1 MTYIGDYR
9 VIKKIGRGGMGE
21 VFLVKDPYFDRYLA
35 LKKIRSELCQKKSL
49 KKRFLREAKI
59 AARLIHPGVI
69 SVYSI
74 HDVDQDVYYTMPYLD
89 GQSLKDILK
98 AVWEKKVISHKLK
111 KQTSVSSFISI
122 FYSICQTIEYV
133 HSKGVLHRDIKP
145 DNIFVGKFGEVV
157 ILDWGVALDISVE
170 EDKFIQDIDYLEV
183 SEEEVT
189 IPGKLV
195 GTLDYMAPER
205 LLGAPA
211 TEQTDIYS
219 LGVMLYQMLTLSFPF
234 PRREKHSFRK
244 KISSEKFIAPEEI
257 APFRDIPP
265 LLSKI
270 VEKCI
275 AKDIN
280 ERYSS
285 VTSLLKDLSLHIDG
299 NPEWFLKEKLSLLN
313 KNHWLFQENILLSN
327 HVPLME
333 TLDLTEW
340 FCIMVTKTIFS
351 EDIALEVTLRFSDI
365 MKGFGFLLTP
375 PKEHQQEELLD
386 GYCLWMSFNQGEP
399 VFKLFKNAIEVI
411 SSYGLSL
418 LISDFHTIRIEK
430 RNNKLTLFVDGSSVL
445 TYVDYLPERGSHVG
459 IVFKD
464 VEFFNNELAVY
475 ESSRSLYVS
484 CLAIPNAFLAD
495 KNYEKAFIFYKQI
508 VSSFPGRLEGREAQF
523 RAGLTLLEEAKRI
536 TDVKEKENLYSLAF
550 EEFSLLH
557 KTLGAPLEYL
567 GKSLIYQNQKDFKE
581 EVKCLELGLRRYK
594 EHALVDYLKEQIL
607 YRMYETIYKHKETA
621 FALMLIVL
629 RLLPED
635 TVSQKF
641 QKFCKYIFKKD
652 LFLEVLDLFPNF
664 DYLGVEIIEN
674 YKISIFLS
682 FNLAS
687 LRVLL
692 EIFCILLKNAYMHLG
707 LIKDVIFLIYRLGA
721 YENGIE
727 CINKLRET
735 LFNSSFLI
743 EKNDFQ
749 EVFDYLNIIDELVHC
764 RYSSLESLFFSLKCN
779 LNNKIKLFHFI
790 SEVLLQFH
798 QEDLLI
804 RIIDRFS
811 LELSGFQYTSILK
824 PKKIWA
830 LLQLKQYSQAQ
841 ILLFEYP
848 IKELIED
855 SSIIFTL
862 FGCWL
867 AATEE
872 KELALIHFSG
882 ISEELT
888 IPSYLLM
895 AYMLSQDTPFSIEKL
910 FLWEKR
916 ILYQQLVL
924 FYSCLGNKQKEK
936 YYRNLLKKQVV
947 KSLFSNSF

>member
-9 VIKKIGRGGMGE
+9 VIKKIGKGGMGE
-21 VFLVKDPYFDRYLA
+21 VFLVKDPNFDRYLA
-35 LKKIRSELCQKKSL
+35 LKKIRSELCQKESL

-74 HDVDQDVYYTMPYLD
+74 HDIDQDVYYTMPYLD

-98 AVWEKKVISHKLK
+98 SVWEKKIISPKLK
-111 KQTSVSSFISI
+111 KQTSISSFVSI

-133 HSKGVLHRDIKP
+133 HSKGVLHRDLKP

-157 ILDWGVALDISVE
+157 ILDWGVALDISTDE
-170 EDKFIQDIDYLEV
+170 NKLFQDLDYLEL
-183 SEEEVT
+183 SEENVT

-205 LLGAPA
+205 FLGALA
-211 TEQTDIYS
+211 TEQTDIYA
-219 LGVMLYQMLTLSFPF
+219 LGVMLYQMLALAFPF
-234 PRREKHSFRK
+234 PRRGKHSFKK
-244 KISSEKFIAPEEI
+244 KISEEVFIAPEEV

-275 AKDIN
+275 DRDVNK
-280 ERYSS
+280 RYSS

-313 KNHWLFQENILLSN
+313 KDHWLFQENILLSN

-340 FCIMVTKTIFS
+340 FCIMVTKTVFS
-351 EDIALEVTLRFSDI
+351 EDIALEVTLRFSEI
-365 MKGFGFLLTP
+365 IKGFGFLLTP

-386 GYCLWMSFNQGEP
+386 GYCLWMSFNNGEP

-418 LISDFHTIRIEK
+418 LINEFHVIRIEK
-430 RNNKLTLFVDGSSVL
+430 RNNKLTLFFDGSSVL

-508 VSSFPGRLEGREAQF
+508 VSSFPGRMESREAQF
-523 RAGLTLLEEAKRI
+523 RAGLTLLEEAKEVNSI
-536 TDVKEKENLYSLAF
+536 KEKEDLYSLAF

-557 KTLGAPLEYL
+557 TNLGAPLEYL
-567 GKSLIYQNQKDFKE
+567 GKSLIYQNQRDFKE
-581 EVKCLELGLRRYK
+581 EVKCLELGLLRYK
-594 EHALVDYLKEQIL
+594 DHVLVDCLKEQVL

-629 RLLPED
+629 RLLPEE

-641 QKFCKYIFKKD
+641 QRFCKYIFKKE
-652 LFLEVLDLFPNF
+652 LFFEMLGVVSNF
-664 DYLGVEIIEN
+664 DYLGIEIIEN
-674 YKISIFLS
+674 YKIS
-682 FNLAS
+682 
-687 LRVLL
+687 V
-692 EIFCILLKNAYMHLG
+692 
-707 LIKDVIFLIYRLGA
+707 
-721 YENGIE
+721 
-727 CINKLRET
+727 
-735 LFNSSFLI
+735 
-743 EKNDFQ
+743 
-749 EVFDYLNIIDELVHC
+749 
-764 RYSSLESLFFSLKCN
+764 
-779 LNNKIKLFHFI
+779 
-790 SEVLLQFH
+790 
-798 QEDLLI
+798 
-804 RIIDRFS
+804 
-811 LELSGFQYTSILK
+811 
-824 PKKIWA
+824 
-830 LLQLKQYSQAQ
+830 
-841 ILLFEYP
+841 
-848 IKELIED
+848 
-855 SSIIFTL
+855 
-862 FGCWL
+862 
-867 AATEE
+867 
-872 KELALIHFSG
+872 
-882 ISEELT
+882 
-888 IPSYLLM
+888 
-895 AYMLSQDTPFSIEKL
+895 
-910 FLWEKR
+910 
-916 ILYQQLVL
+916 
-924 FYSCLGNKQKEK
+924 
-936 YYRNLLKKQVV
+936 
-947 KSLFSNSF
+947 